1 MERDGEDTFDTNE
14 CLHITPSA
22 RLGGVRKMSEMSEN
36 AMHHSKR
43 NQNLVEMREMVMRI
57 CNDKSL
63 NAGQLQTLLS
73 DRRFCQIL
81 FNLFDE
87 RESNLLRQ
95 ADWFS
100 QMKEWTE
107 VAIGRLTSP

>member
-1 MERDGEDTFDTNE
+1 MK
-14 CLHITPSA
+14 ITETLALSLFIS
-22 RLGGVRKMSEMSEN
+22 RQSVGGHFITEN

-63 NAGQLQTLLS
+63 NVGQLQTLLS

>member
-1 MERDGEDTFDTNE
+1 
-14 CLHITPSA
+14 
-22 RLGGVRKMSEMSEN
+22 MSEMSEN
-36 AMHHSKR
+36 AMHHSRR

-63 NAGQLQTLLS
+63 NVGQLQTLLS